1 MYIEESKS
9 LGQFCPQNMDGPDRR
24 RCVGAECMA
33 WRWRVTYTVLT
44 EYPYTANATISDTVG
59 YCGMAGKPE
68 A

>member
-9 LGQFCPQNMDGPDRR
+9 LCQFCPQNMDGPDRR

-33 WRWRVTYTVLT
+33 WRWRVTYDVSGTGEV
-44 EYPYTANATISDTVG
+44 TAKVSDTVG